1 MRALESISYLIFP
14 SMICEFQNHVRC
26 YRHKEQ
32 RWSGGLH
39 RGSRAQ
45 CDCRLLEPTR
55 IVSEGKERREMSI
68 HVTSL

>member
-1 MRALESISYLIFP
+1 
-14 SMICEFQNHVRC
+14 MICKFQNHVRC

-32 RWSGGLH
+32 RRSGGLH

-55 IVSEGKERREMSI
+55 IVSEGKERRENVNSRYL
-68 HVTSL
+68 SLNIYMHTALP